1 MQLET
6 FHPETKSS
14 KLVYAHQH
22 ASGNFLRTVTL
33 ICLCLSLSASRLAGN
48 EVTKWNE
55 IAGNA
60 AFASGLAGS
69 PGNPLFE
76 SRVYAITHAAIH
88 DALNAIDRRYEPYA
102 FHGSVTPNAS
112 PEAAVATAAYQVLV
126 NQFNLLIAYG
136 FLSQQA
142 MLDAA
147 YASSLA
153 LIPDGSAKTQG
164 INIGTTAANSILT
177 LRANDGWDKQ
187 VVLDTSYPQ
196 GTDPGEFR
204 FLPGTNFA
212 FLPRWGTLPPFAL
225 FRANQYRPGL
235 PYRVDSKKYAE
246 DFNEIK
252 SLGGDGVT
260 TPSARTQEQTLIALF
275 WLESSPLGW
284 NRIARILAAAK
295 GLGLWESA
303 RLFGLLNL
311 ALADGYI
318 ANFDTKAHYNRWRP
332 ITAIREAATD
342 GNPDT
347 PADPTWMSLVPAPA
361 GPEYD
366 SGHALEGGAAAEV
379 MRLFFG
385 TDEIPFTTCSTTL
398 PAGST
403 CYDPRPVTRSFSSLS
418 QAAEENALSR
428 ILVGFHFRN
437 AINQGLQH
445 GSKLGHHT
453 IVHYMRPLR

>member
-1 MQLET
+1 MQLERRHQEIK
-6 FHPETKSS
+6 FSNPA
-14 KLVYAHQH
+14 YAHGR
-22 ASGNFLRTVTL
+22 ASGNYSGPVTL
-33 ICLCLSLSASRLAGN
+33 ICLWLSLSAPGLAGN
-48 EVTKWNE
+48 EVIKWNE
-55 IAGNA
+55 IAGKA

-102 FHGSVTPNAS
+102 FHGSVTPGAS
-112 PEAAVATAAYQVLV
+112 PEAAVATAAHHVLV
-126 NQFNLLIAYG
+126 NQFNLLTAYG

-153 LIPDGSAKTQG
+153 LIPAGSAKTQG
-164 INIGTTAANSILT
+164 INVGMTAANSILT

-196 GTDPGEFR
+196 GTAPGEFR
-204 FLPGTNFA
+204 FLPGTDFA
-212 FLPRWGTLPPFAL
+212 FLPAWGTLPPFAL
-225 FRANQYRPGL
+225 FRSNQYRPGP

-260 TPSARTQEQTLIALF
+260 TPSARTPEQTLIALF

-284 NRIARILAAAK
+284 NRIARMLAGAR

-332 ITAIREAATD
+332 ITAIRQAATD

-347 PADPTWMSLVPAPA
+347 SADPTWMSLVPAPA

-385 TDEIPFTTCSTTL
+385 TDKIPFTTCSTTL

-403 CYDPRPVTRSFSSLS
+403 CYDSTPVTRSFTSLS

-437 AINQGLQH
+437 AIDQGLKH

-453 IVHYMRPLR
+453 MVHYMRPLR

>member
-1 MQLET
+1 M
-6 FHPETKSS
+6 
-14 KLVYAHQH
+14 
-22 ASGNFLRTVTL
+22 
-33 ICLCLSLSASRLAGN
+33 
-48 EVTKWNE
+48 
-55 IAGNA
+55 
-60 AFASGLAGS
+60 
-69 PGNPLFE
+69 
-76 SRVYAITHAAIH
+76 
-88 DALNAIDRRYEPYA
+88 
-102 FHGSVTPNAS
+102 
-112 PEAAVATAAYQVLV
+112 ATAAHHVLA

-136 FLSQQA
+136 FSSQQA

-153 LIPDGSAKTQG
+153 LIPAGSAKTQG
-164 INIGTTAANSILT
+164 ISVGMTAANSILT

-196 GTDPGEFR
+196 GTAPGEFR
-204 FLPGTNFA
+204 FLPDTDFA
-212 FLPRWGTLPPFAL
+212 FLPAWGTLPPFAL
-225 FRANQYRPGL
+225 FRSNQYRPGP

-252 SLGGDGVT
+252 RLGGDGMT
-260 TPSARTQEQTLIALF
+260 TPSERTPEQTLIALF

-284 NRIARILAAAK
+284 NRIARFLAAAR

-311 ALADGYI
+311 ASADGYI

-347 PADPTWMSLVPAPA
+347 SADPAWTSLVPAPA

-366 SGHALEGGAAAEV
+366 SGHALQGGAATEV

-385 TDEIPFTTCSTTL
+385 TDDIAFTTCSTTL

-403 CYDPRPVTRSFSSLS
+403 CYDPKPVTRSFTSLS
-418 QAAEENALSR
+418 EAAEENALSR

-445 GSKLGHHT
+445 GSELGHHT
-453 IVHYMRPLR
+453 VVHYMRPLR